1 MKLNNIDFTDIIY
14 FQFFYYNILYNMMNL
29 MKATSQEI
37 FKLKYL
43 KYKQKY
49 LELKGGKICPSLGF
63 HQHISECWHDAY
75 ITMMLYTDN
84 MSDIIQHILENYE
97 KSFKTLEELVEDI
110 LNFAKNNQNLQIL
123 LPLNIDANVYGKY
136 ERYCRTYFLNLF
148 NRYFNERIKLEKD
161 IIAPKKGPKS
171 VLVRQNSLKESLYCT
186 SNIFNILKINNET
199 PTEYNVITHGGLHE
213 SYSYFIS
220 CTYNYYLMNYI
231 LPDEL
236 KTKTIEEKQDLP
248 RNFIG
253 NQLISFDQ
261 LFDTSTSS
269 QELKKKLSE
278 MKDSINKC
286 DAIYIGLLSYTSELN
301 KGNFI
306 PNENINRKAH
316 MVSMFTCD
324 KKLYYYDNEGIEKYK
339 LVGGMPTEGTNGTEG
354 TEGTNGT
361 EKSIHATDIKEEYER
376 AVGKDKFD
384 VGAAV
389 HSRDTRKSFV
399 EFDWKKYFIDIIN
412 TIIDS
417 IREKQTKNVLSRD
430 YFAQERKKFGTF
442 FKDAWKNCHIQNIIL
457 FSLRKFEKGKSI
469 VQKEEKYYTNAI
481 KLLDTWD
488 MLNGYKLDPVRIDRF
503 ILNNNVTMLDLLV
516 RYQYFRD
523 YLTKSGKLELLKQ
536 LQKKMEKELD
546 K

>member
-1 MKLNNIDFTDIIY
+1 
-14 FQFFYYNILYNMMNL
+14 MNL
-29 MKATSQEI
+29 MKANSQEI

-63 HQHISECWHDAY
+63 HQHISECWHDSY

-110 LNFAKNNQNLQIL
+110 LNFAEKNQNLQIL

-136 ERYCRTYFLNLF
+136 KRYCRTYFLNLF

-171 VLVRQNSLKESLYCT
+171 VLVRQNSLRESLYCT
-186 SNIFNILKINNET
+186 SNIFNILNINNRE
-199 PTEYNVITHGGLHE
+199 PEEHNVITRGGLHE
-213 SYSYFIS
+213 RDTYFVS

-286 DAIYIGLLSYTSELN
+286 DAIYIGLLSYTSQLN

-306 PNENINRKAH
+306 ANENINRIAH

-324 KKLYYYDNEGIEKYK
+324 KKLYYYDNEGVEKYK

-354 TEGTNGT
+354 TEGTEGTNGT
-361 EKSIHATDIKEEYER
+361 GKSIHATDIKEDYER
-376 AVGKDKFD
+376 VFGKGKFVVGD
-384 VGAAV
+384 AV

-417 IREKQTKNVLSRD
+417 IREKQTKNVLPRD
-430 YFAQERKKFGTF
+430 YFAQERLKFGTF
-442 FKDAWKNCHIQNIIL
+442 FKDAWKNCHIENIIL
-457 FSLRKFEKGKSI
+457 FSLRKFEEGKSI
-469 VQKEEKYYTNAI
+469 VEKEDKYYTSMI
-481 KLLDTWD
+481 KTLDNWNT
-488 MLNGYKLDPVRIDRF
+488 LGGYTLDPARIDRF
-503 ILNNNVTMLDLLV
+503 ILNNNVKMLQLLV
-516 RYQYFRD
+516 RYQSFRD
-523 YLTKSGKLELLKQ
+523 YLTKTGKLELLKQ

>member
-1 MKLNNIDFTDIIY
+1 
-14 FQFFYYNILYNMMNL
+14 MNL
-29 MKATSQEI
+29 MKANSQEI

-63 HQHISECWHDAY
+63 HQHISECWHDSY

-110 LNFAKNNQNLQIL
+110 LNFAEKNQNLQIL

-136 ERYCRTYFLNLF
+136 KRYCRTYFLNLF

-171 VLVRQNSLKESLYCT
+171 VLVRQNSLRESLYCT
-186 SNIFNILKINNET
+186 SNIFNILNINNRE
-199 PTEYNVITHGGLHE
+199 PEEHNVITRGGLHE
-213 SYSYFIS
+213 RDTYFVS

-286 DAIYIGLLSYTSELN
+286 DAIYIGLLSYTSQLN

-306 PNENINRKAH
+306 ANENINRIAH

-324 KKLYYYDNEGIEKYK
+324 KKLYYYDNEGVEKYK
-339 LVGGMPTEGTNGTEG
+339 LVGGTNGIEGTNGTG
-354 TEGTNGT
+354 ITVD
-361 EKSIHATDIKEEYER
+361 SIHATDIKEDYER
-376 AVGKDKFD
+376 AFGKGNFD

-389 HSRDTRKSFV
+389 DSRDTRKSFV

-417 IREKQTKNVLSRD
+417 IREKQTKNVLPRD
-430 YFAQERKKFGTF
+430 YFAQERLKFGTF
-442 FKDAWKNCHIQNIIL
+442 FKDAWKNCHIENIIL
-457 FSLRKFEKGKSI
+457 FSLRKFEEGKSI
-469 VQKEEKYYTNAI
+469 VEKEDKYYTSMI
-481 KLLDTWD
+481 KTLDNWNT
-488 MLNGYKLDPVRIDRF
+488 LGGYTLDPARIDRF
-503 ILNNNVTMLDLLV
+503 ILNNNVKMLQLLV
-516 RYQYFRD
+516 RYQSFRD
-523 YLTKSGKLELLKQ
+523 YLTKTGKLELLKQ

>member
-1 MKLNNIDFTDIIY
+1 
-14 FQFFYYNILYNMMNL
+14 MNL
-29 MKATSQEI
+29 MKANSQEI

-63 HQHISECWHDAY
+63 HQHIGECWHDSY
-75 ITMMLYTDN
+75 ITIMLYTDN
-84 MSDIIQHILENYE
+84 ISDTIQHILENYE
-97 KSFKTLEELVEDI
+97 KSFETLENLVEDI
-110 LNFAKNNQNLQIL
+110 LDFAEKNQNLQIL
-123 LPLNIDANVYGKY
+123 LPLNIEANIEANSYKKFK
-136 ERYCRTYFLNLF
+136 RYCKPYLLNLF

-161 IIAPKKGPKS
+161 LIAPKKGRKQ

-199 PTEYNVITHGGLHE
+199 PTKHNVITYGGLHE
-213 SYSYFIS
+213 SDSYFIS

-231 LPDEL
+231 LPHEL

-248 RNFIG
+248 QNFIG
-253 NQLISFDQ
+253 NQLFRFDE

-269 QELKKKLSE
+269 QNLKIKLSE
-278 MKDSINKC
+278 MRDSINKC
-286 DAIYIGLLSYTSELN
+286 DAIYIGLLSYTSEFN

-306 PNENINRKAH
+306 PNENINRIAH

-324 KKLYYYDNEGIEKYK
+324 KKLYYYDDEGVEKYK
-339 LVGGMPTEGTNGTEG
+339 LVGGTNG

-361 EKSIHATDIKEEYER
+361 GITVDSIHATDIKEDYER
-376 AVGKDKFD
+376 AFGKGNFD

-389 HSRDTRKSFV
+389 DSRDTRKSFV
-399 EFDWKKYFIDIIN
+399 EFDWKKFFIDIIN
-412 TIIDS
+412 TIIIT
-417 IREKQTKNVLSRD
+417 IRENQTKNVLPQN
-430 YFAQERKKFGTF
+430 YFAQERLKFGTF

-457 FSLRKFEKGKSI
+457 FSLRKFKKGESI
-469 VQKEEKYYTNAI
+469 VDKEDKYYTSAI
-481 KLLDTWD
+481 KLLDNWD

-503 ILNNNVTMLDLLV
+503 ILNNNVKMLDLLV
-516 RYQYFRD
+516 YYQSFRD
-523 YLTKSGKLELLKQ
+523 YLTETGKLELLKQ
-536 LQKKMEKELD
+536 LQKKMEKKLD